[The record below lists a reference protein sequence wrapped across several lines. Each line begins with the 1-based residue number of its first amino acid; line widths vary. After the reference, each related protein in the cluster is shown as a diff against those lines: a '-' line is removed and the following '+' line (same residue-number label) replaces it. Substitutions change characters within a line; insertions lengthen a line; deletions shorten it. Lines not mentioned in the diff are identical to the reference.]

1 MQELGYLG
9 FGAESVARI
18 LAGEGVPEDVIAESA
33 PAAGPLQ
40 RRVYDPLER
49 PAAPP
54 EDEAY
59 LRLAQ
64 RTQAAESLRTATLS
78 SYGFGFIARLAIA
91 SVLAMVALV
100 AALDFFP
107 RLVGPAKVTP
117 TPPQPVPIQLV
128 PPAEKSGKR

>member
-1 MQELGYLG
+1 M
-9 FGAESVARI
+9 ARI
-18 LAGEGVPEDVIAESA
+18 LAAEGVPEDVIAESA

-49 PAAPP
+49 QAMPP

-107 RLVGPAKVTP
+107 RLVAPPKVAA
-117 TPPQPVPIQLV
+117 PPPPPVPILLV
-128 PPAEKSGKR
+128 PPPEKAGK